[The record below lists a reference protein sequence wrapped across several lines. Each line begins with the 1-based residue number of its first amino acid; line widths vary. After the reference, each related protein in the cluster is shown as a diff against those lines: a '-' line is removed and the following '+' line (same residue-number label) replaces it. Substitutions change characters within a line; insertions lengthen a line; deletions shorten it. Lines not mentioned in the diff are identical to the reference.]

1 VRVAVY
7 VVDLMDRSK
16 VSSAA
21 AAAGIEVTVVRSP
34 TAVAAEVAA
43 GTVDAVVVD
52 LGRADAIEAV
62 AAAAAATA
70 AAGSGG
76 ARVIAYGSHVDT
88 ERLDAAARAGA
99 DPVLARSA
107 FFAEPARWMRG

>member
-1 VRVAVY
+1 
-7 VVDLMDRSK
+7 MDRSK

-34 TAVAAEVAA
+34 AALVAAVAEEA
-43 GTVDAVVVD
+43 VDVVVVD
-52 LGRADAIEAV
+52 LGRADAIDAI
-62 AAAAAATA
+62 AAATV
-70 AAGSGG
+70 GTGG
-76 ARVIAYGSHVDT
+76 ARILAYGSHVDT